1 MTISAVLEKTRLHNP
16 AVRQLG
22 LADMHITRVG
32 FGAWAIGG
40 PDWAVGWGK
49 QDDSASIAAIRHA
62 VRSGINWIDTAAIY
76 GLGHSEEV
84 VRQALAGIPRSER
97 PYVFTKCGLV
107 WDESNRKAP
116 PRQVGAPASIRN
128 EIENSLRRLGIE
140 RIDLY
145 QMHWPAKDGTPI
157 EEYWQTFLDLKAEGK
172 VRAIGLSNH
181 NVAQL
186 EAAER
191 LGHVDTLQP
200 QFSAIHR
207 DFAAKELPWCVA
219 HNTGVIVY
227 SPMASGLL
235 TGAFTAQ
242 RAKSLAKDDWRSRS
256 ADFTGDGL
264 GRNLGLAEAL
274 KPVAERHATSTA
286 SVAIAWTLAWTG
298 VTAAIVGARS
308 PAQVDGWL
316 DAATLR
322 LTDEDM
328 RDISDA
334 IERTGAGSGPRFPQR

>member
-22 LADMHITRVG
+22 LTDMHITRVG

-40 PDWAVGWGK
+40 PDWAVGWGE
-49 QDDSASIAAIRHA
+49 QDDKASIAAIRHA
-62 VRSGINWIDTAAIY
+62 VRSGVNWIDTAAIY
-76 GLGHSEEV
+76 GLGHSEKI

-116 PRQVGAPASIRN
+116 PRQVGAPGSIRK
-128 EIENSLRRLGIE
+128 EIENSLRRLGLE

-186 EAAER
+186 AAAER

-207 DFAAKELPWCVA
+207 DFATNELPWCVA

-256 ADFTGDGL
+256 EDFTGDGL
-264 GRNLGLAEAL
+264 VRNLGLAEAL
-274 KPVAERHATSTA
+274 KPIAERHAASTA

-334 IERTGAGSGPRFPQR
+334 IERTDAGSGPPSPQH